1 MIAVDSNILVYA
13 HRRDSEWHQRAKELV
28 KGLAEATHAWV
39 IPWPCVHEFLAITTH
54 PRIYDPPS
62 SMQQALEQVD
72 AWFESQSL
80 VLIGESVDHW
90 RQLNSLIADGRVRG
104 PGVHDARIAS
114 ICLSHGVSELLTSD
128 RDFSR
133 FPSLKT
139 RNPLFD

>member
-13 HRRDSEWHQRAKELV
+13 HRRDSEWHQRANELV
-28 KGLAEATHAWV
+28 TGLAEETPAWV

-72 AWFESQSL
+72 AWFDSQSL